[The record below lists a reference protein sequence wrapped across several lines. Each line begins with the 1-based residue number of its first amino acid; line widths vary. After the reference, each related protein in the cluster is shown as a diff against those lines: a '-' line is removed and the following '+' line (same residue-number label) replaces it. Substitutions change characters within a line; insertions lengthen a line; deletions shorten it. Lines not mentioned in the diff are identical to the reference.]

1 MDRSREARRDGAKA
15 PPRASKLTVKPRGGS
30 NRRKQT
36 GSLWSRLPKPVVIA
50 NACGRA
56 LRRSVPALVGVA
68 ILATVGGTAWAGY
81 RFVTRSSRFEVTTI
95 DVTGNQQVSKELI
108 VASVPVHLGDNVF
121 QTD

>member
-36 GSLWSRLPKPVVIA
+36 GSLWSRLPRPAVIA
-50 NACGRA
+50 DACGRA
-56 LRRSVPALVGVA
+56 LRRSVPALVGIG

-81 RFVTRSSRFEVTTI
+81 RFVTTSSRFAITTI
-95 DVTGNQQVSKELI
+95 DVKGNHEVPTEQI
-108 VASVPVHLGDNVF
+108 VALVPVRVG
-121 QTD
+121 